1 MASPINPCSTAAN
14 YRSHPLANV
23 AMWQTFAA
31 NLRTRWQ
38 AHLST
43 HLTFWQGFGLVVPA
57 MTGGI
62 LILRCLGLLQML
74 EWAALDQL
82 FHLRPRETIDSRIAI
97 VMIDEATIRQVGWPI
112 SDAIL
117 AKVLDRI
124 RQQQPRAIGLDIY
137 RDLPVEPGHEELAAI
152 LRSTPNL
159 IGVEKAVSD
168 RQGPAV
174 NAPPILKAQQQ
185 VAAADV
191 VIDADGKV
199 RRGLLAL
206 TSPAGEFM
214 EGLATTLALRYLATE
229 GIELTVIDPDREYY
243 QLGKAKLRPFRAN
256 DGGYV
261 RADDGGY
268 QLLINFRGRLDRF
281 VRVSMT
287 EILSNQVPPN
297 WARDRVVLIGTTAD
311 SVKDFFLTP
320 YSSNLSQFPEPMA
333 GVVLHANIASQLLS
347 AALEGR
353 PLLRVWPAWG
363 EWLWIT
369 TWASL
374 GAVLGWQL
382 RSQKLT
388 QPFPSTYTI
397 LLGLGIGTLA
407 LAGAAYVAFSSG
419 WWIPAVPPLL
429 ALGGAT
435 VLMTGFVAGL
445 ERADRETMMQLFG
458 RHVTPKIAE
467 VIWLSRYQLLH
478 NGQLVGHKLIATVLF
493 SDLRGFST
501 LAEHMDPA
509 ALMVWLNE
517 YMQAMAQIVLDH
529 DGVVD
534 KFIGDSVM
542 AVFGVPIQ
550 RTSSAAIAADAK
562 QAVTCALAMAER
574 LRSLNQTWQRSG
586 QPTVAMRIGIATGPV
601 VTGSLGSAQ
610 RLDYTTLGDTVN
622 IAARLEAYDKT
633 FGVGLCRILI
643 SETTYQYIEGHFAT
657 TCIGKVQLR
666 GREQPLQVYQV
677 LVEPPSA

>member
-1 MASPINPCSTAAN
+1 MASPINPCSPAAN
-14 YRSHPLANV
+14 YRSNLHANA
-23 AMWQTFAA
+23 AMWQTFYA
-31 NLRTRWQ
+31 NLRARVQ
-38 AHLST
+38 AHLSAQ
-43 HLTFWQGFGLVVPA
+43 LTFWQGLGLVVPA
-57 MTGGI
+57 ITGGI
-62 LILRCLGLLQML
+62 LVLRGLGLLQML

-82 FHLRPRETIDSRIAI
+82 FRLRPRDAIDPRIAI
-97 VMIDEATIRQVGWPI
+97 VMIDEATIRREGWPI
-112 SDAIL
+112 SDATL
-117 AKVLDRI
+117 ATVLDRI
-124 RQQQPRAIGLDIY
+124 RQQQPRVIGLDLY
-137 RDLPVEPGHEELAAI
+137 RDLPVEPGHRQLAAI

-159 IGVEKAVSD
+159 IGVAKVVSD
-168 RQGPAV
+168 TEGPAV

-191 VIDADGKV
+191 VVDADGKV

-206 TSPAGEFM
+206 TSPAGEWV
-214 EGLATTLALRYLATE
+214 EGLATALVLRYLAVE
-229 GIELTVIDPDREYY
+229 GVELTVLDPDREHY
-243 QLGKAKLRPFRAN
+243 QLGQAKLRPFRAN

-268 QLLINFRGRLDRF
+268 QLLINFRGGIDRF

-287 EILSNQVPPN
+287 AILMNQVPPH
-297 WARDRVVLIGTTAD
+297 WAHDRVVLIGTTAD

-320 YSSNLSQFPEPMA
+320 YSSTLSQFPEPMP

-347 AALEGR
+347 AALAGR
-353 PLLRVWPAWG
+353 PLLRVWPPGAEWG
-363 EWLWIT
+363 WIT
-369 TWASL
+369 AWASI
-374 GAVLGWQL
+374 GAILGWQL
-382 RSQKLT
+382 RSQKLA
-388 QPFPSTYTI
+388 QPFPSGYTL
-397 LLGLGIGTLA
+397 LLGLAIGTLT
-407 LAGAAYVAFSSG
+407 LAGTAYVAFLWG
-419 WWIPAVPPLL
+419 WWIPTVPPLL

-435 VLMTGFVAGL
+435 VVMTGYVARL
-445 ERADRETMMQLFG
+445 ERADRQTMMQLFG

-478 NGQLVGHKLIATVLF
+478 NGQLVGHKLTATVLF

-542 AVFGVPIQ
+542 AVFGVPIR

-562 QAVTCALAMAER
+562 QAVTCAVAMAER
-574 LRSLNQTWQRSG
+574 LRSLNQAWQRSG
-586 QPTVAMRIGIATGPV
+586 RPTVSMRIGIATGPV

-643 SETTYQYIEGHFAT
+643 SETTYQYIQGHFAT

-677 LVEPPSA
+677 LLEPLSD